1 MADRIKGI
9 TVVLGGD
16 TTGLS
21 KALSGV
27 NKEINSTQAQLKDVE
42 KLLKLDPGN
51 TQLLEQKQRLL
62 AKALENT
69 SSKVKE
75 LKNAADSLTVDDKKY
90 EEWKKALSNIQ
101 GQTTK
106 TETEIAKLQ
115 KEISQFKVGT
125 EEYDALAKKLDQCK
139 QKYADLQKKA
149 NDTFEELGR
158 PIGQNEYD
166 SLIRELAAA
175 TQEEKRLKEA
185 AEKSSVAMAKIGE
198 AAKTVADGTEKL
210 ADGVD
215 KLNEKAKITSAA
227 VIGGATF
234 ALKSVSDL
242 DSAVGQFIS
251 RTGEAADSSEKWQE
265 ALEEIY
271 NGNYGD
277 GYEDVANSAATVKQ
291 VLEDIT
297 PGGLVDVTKN
307 AIALRDT
314 FDYDVAESV
323 RAAKA
328 LIDNFGVSADDAFN
342 LIATGAQNGLD
353 YSGELLDTISEYSVQ
368 FGKVGLS
375 AEDFFNILQ
384 TGADNGAFNL
394 DKIGDAVK
402 EMAIRVVDGSDTTI
416 QGFELA
422 GLSADEMSQKF
433 AAGGETARNAFFET
447 LQAISS
453 IEDPVQQNIAGVD
466 LLGTMWEDL
475 GANVVLAMG
484 QATESTYAADDALEK
499 IKEQKYNNLISD
511 LQTIGKT
518 AISDIVVPLG
528 EQLMPIIEEVI
539 GKIKELVSAFSNMS
553 DGQRQIVIAV
563 GAIVAALP
571 ALLTFVSGFLG
582 VVGTIS
588 QGIALFTGAITTA
601 PAAATG
607 FAAVLKIVASALG
620 GIGTVIGSATK
631 VIGAFLLLLKSGFVS
646 AIKAA
651 IGGLSAFGKALST
664 AFTGAIGLIKSA
676 VIGLYT
682 VVTQTIVPAITA
694 ALQGLFAF
702 IAANPVILVIAAI
715 VAAVVGLAVLI
726 NTYSEQI
733 RAALQSVDD
742 FLQNVFATD
751 WTTVFGPGLGD
762 VLNGFMANLKN
773 IWDAIYDIF
782 NGVITF
788 ITGVFSGNW
797 KQAWEGIKQVFK
809 GIFDGLVAIVKAPLN
824 GIISLINAVI
834 GAINSMIDGL
844 NSVSIS
850 VPEGVPVLG
859 GKTLGFDI
867 GHLPTVP
874 YLAKGGT
881 VVSGSAVVG
890 EAGPELLTVGPGG
903 TVVTPL
909 SGGSTTNN
917 TTNLGGITLQ
927 VFGAPGQNVNELADV
942 VMDRIET
949 LVQQR
954 SAVFGNG

>member
-16 TTGLS
+16 TTGLN

-27 NKEINSTQAQLKDVE
+27 NKEIKSTQAQLKDVE

-62 AKALENT
+62 SQAIGETKEKLDVLKEAEKQVQEQFAHGEVSQEQYEGLQREIVLTKENLKSLQDQAKNT
-69 SSKVKE
+69 GLSIEAISDGARKVSSAMAPVTAAISGLGAAVIATVPATKE
-75 LKNAADSLTVDDKKY
+75 LRSDLSKLDANAKENAVSIDAAREAYRKLAVQSGETDSAIEATSNLLQAGFTESNLQKAVEGLAGAAQRFPDTLKVESLADSL
-90 EEWKKALSNIQ
+90 Q
-101 GQTTK
+101 
-106 TETEIAKLQ
+106 ET
-115 KEISQFKVGT
+115 
-125 EEYDALAKKLDQCK
+125 LA
-139 QKYADLQKKA
+139 
-149 NDTFEELGR
+149 TG
-158 PIGQNEYD
+158 
-166 SLIRELAAA
+166 SA
-175 TQEEKRLKEA
+175 T
-185 AEKSSVAMAKIGE
+185 
-198 AAKTVADGTEKL
+198 
-210 ADGVD
+210 
-215 KLNEKAKITSAA
+215 
-227 VIGGATF
+227 
-234 ALKSVSDL
+234 
-242 DSAVGQFIS
+242 GQF
-251 RTGEAADSSEKWQE
+251 
-265 ALEEIY
+265 
-271 NGNYGD
+271 
-277 GYEDVANSAATVKQ
+277 
-291 VLEDIT
+291 
-297 PGGLVDVTKN
+297 
-307 AIALRDT
+307 
-314 FDYDVAESV
+314 
-323 RAAKA
+323 
-328 LIDNFGVSADDAFN
+328 
-342 LIATGAQNGLD
+342 
-353 YSGELLDTISEYSVQ
+353 GELLDRIGVGAENFSEQ
-368 FGKVGLS
+368 LAQCATD
-375 AEDFFNILQ
+375 AEKQ
-384 TGADNGAFNL
+384 NL
-394 DKIGDAVK
+394 AL
-402 EMAIRVVDGSDTTI
+402 ETLAN
-416 QGFELA
+416 A
-422 GLSADEMSQKF
+422 GLNDTYNEWAKNNAEMLANEEANLKLQESMAKLAETILPIVTEVTEAF
-433 AAGGETARNAFFET
+433 AGLMEWFTGLDSGVQIAIGAVLA
-447 LQAISS
+447 LVAAIS
-453 IEDPVQQNIAGVD
+453 PVAGIVSA
-466 LLGTMWEDL
+466 LAKVIPILGP
-475 GANVVLAMG
+475 
-484 QATESTYAADDALEK
+484 AA
-499 IKEQKYNNLISD
+499 S
-511 LQTIGKT
+511 
-518 AISDIVVPLG
+518 S
-528 EQLMPIIEEVI
+528 VI
-539 GKIKELVSAFSNMS
+539 GV
-553 DGQRQIVIAV
+553 
-563 GAIVAALP
+563 
-571 ALLTFVSGFLG
+571 
-582 VVGTIS
+582 
-588 QGIALFTGAITTA
+588 ITTA
-601 PAAATG
+601 VSGLFTFITG
-607 FAAVLKIVASALG
+607 
-620 GIGTVIGSATK
+620 
-631 VIGAFLLLLKSGFVS
+631 
-646 AIKAA
+646 
-651 IGGLSAFGKALST
+651 
-664 AFTGAIGLIKSA
+664 
-676 VIGLYT
+676 
-682 VVTQTIVPAITA
+682 TIVPGITA

-702 IAANPVILVIAAI
+702 IMANPVVLVIAAI

-751 WTTVFGPGLGD
+751 WTNVFGPGLGD

>member
-62 AKALENT
+62 SQAIGETKEKLDTLKEAEKQVQEQFAHGEVSQEQYEGLQREIVLTKENLKSLQDQAKNT
-69 SSKVKE
+69 GLSIEAISDGAGKVSSAMAPVTAAISGLGAAVIATVPATKE
-75 LKNAADSLTVDDKKY
+75 LRSDLSKLDANAKENAVSIDAAREAYRKLAVQSGETDSAIEATSNLLQAGFTESNLQKAVEGLAGAAQRFPDTLKVESLADSL
-90 EEWKKALSNIQ
+90 Q
-101 GQTTK
+101 
-106 TETEIAKLQ
+106 ET
-115 KEISQFKVGT
+115 
-125 EEYDALAKKLDQCK
+125 LA
-139 QKYADLQKKA
+139 
-149 NDTFEELGR
+149 TG
-158 PIGQNEYD
+158 
-166 SLIRELAAA
+166 SA
-175 TQEEKRLKEA
+175 T
-185 AEKSSVAMAKIGE
+185 
-198 AAKTVADGTEKL
+198 
-210 ADGVD
+210 
-215 KLNEKAKITSAA
+215 
-227 VIGGATF
+227 
-234 ALKSVSDL
+234 
-242 DSAVGQFIS
+242 GQF
-251 RTGEAADSSEKWQE
+251 
-265 ALEEIY
+265 
-271 NGNYGD
+271 
-277 GYEDVANSAATVKQ
+277 
-291 VLEDIT
+291 
-297 PGGLVDVTKN
+297 
-307 AIALRDT
+307 
-314 FDYDVAESV
+314 
-323 RAAKA
+323 
-328 LIDNFGVSADDAFN
+328 
-342 LIATGAQNGLD
+342 
-353 YSGELLDTISEYSVQ
+353 GELLDRIGVGAENFSEQ
-368 FGKVGLS
+368 LAQCATD
-375 AEDFFNILQ
+375 AEKQ
-384 TGADNGAFNL
+384 NL
-394 DKIGDAVK
+394 AL
-402 EMAIRVVDGSDTTI
+402 ETLAN
-416 QGFELA
+416 A
-422 GLSADEMSQKF
+422 GLNDTYNEWAKNNAEMLANEEANLKLQESMAKLAETILPIVTEVTEAF
-433 AAGGETARNAFFET
+433 AGLMEWFTGLDSGVQIAIGAVLA
-447 LQAISS
+447 LVAAIS
-453 IEDPVQQNIAGVD
+453 PVAGIVSA
-466 LLGTMWEDL
+466 LAKVIPILGP
-475 GANVVLAMG
+475 
-484 QATESTYAADDALEK
+484 AA
-499 IKEQKYNNLISD
+499 S
-511 LQTIGKT
+511 
-518 AISDIVVPLG
+518 S
-528 EQLMPIIEEVI
+528 VI
-539 GKIKELVSAFSNMS
+539 GV
-553 DGQRQIVIAV
+553 
-563 GAIVAALP
+563 
-571 ALLTFVSGFLG
+571 
-582 VVGTIS
+582 
-588 QGIALFTGAITTA
+588 ITTA
-601 PAAATG
+601 VSGLFTFITG
-607 FAAVLKIVASALG
+607 
-620 GIGTVIGSATK
+620 
-631 VIGAFLLLLKSGFVS
+631 
-646 AIKAA
+646 
-651 IGGLSAFGKALST
+651 
-664 AFTGAIGLIKSA
+664 
-676 VIGLYT
+676 
-682 VVTQTIVPAITA
+682 TIVPGITA

-702 IAANPVILVIAAI
+702 IMANPVVLVIAAI

-751 WTTVFGPGLGD
+751 WTNVFGPGLGD

-917 TTNLGGITLQ
+917 TTKLGGITLQ

>member
-27 NKEINSTQAQLKDVE
+27 NKEIKSTQAQLKDVE

-62 AKALENT
+62 SQAIGETKEKLDALKEAEKQVQEQFAHGEVSQEQYEGLQREIVLTKENLKSLQDQAKNT
-69 SSKVKE
+69 GLSIEAISDGARKVSSAMAPVTAAISGLGAAVIATVPATKE
-75 LKNAADSLTVDDKKY
+75 LRSDLSKLDANAKENAVSIDAAREAYRKLAVQSGETDSAIEATSNLLQAGFTESNLQKAVEGLAGAAQRFPDTLKVESLADSL
-90 EEWKKALSNIQ
+90 Q
-101 GQTTK
+101 
-106 TETEIAKLQ
+106 ET
-115 KEISQFKVGT
+115 
-125 EEYDALAKKLDQCK
+125 LA
-139 QKYADLQKKA
+139 
-149 NDTFEELGR
+149 TG
-158 PIGQNEYD
+158 
-166 SLIRELAAA
+166 SA
-175 TQEEKRLKEA
+175 T
-185 AEKSSVAMAKIGE
+185 
-198 AAKTVADGTEKL
+198 
-210 ADGVD
+210 
-215 KLNEKAKITSAA
+215 
-227 VIGGATF
+227 
-234 ALKSVSDL
+234 
-242 DSAVGQFIS
+242 GQF
-251 RTGEAADSSEKWQE
+251 
-265 ALEEIY
+265 
-271 NGNYGD
+271 
-277 GYEDVANSAATVKQ
+277 
-291 VLEDIT
+291 
-297 PGGLVDVTKN
+297 
-307 AIALRDT
+307 
-314 FDYDVAESV
+314 
-323 RAAKA
+323 
-328 LIDNFGVSADDAFN
+328 
-342 LIATGAQNGLD
+342 
-353 YSGELLDTISEYSVQ
+353 GELLDRIGVGAENFSEQ
-368 FGKVGLS
+368 LAQCATD
-375 AEDFFNILQ
+375 AEKQ
-384 TGADNGAFNL
+384 NL
-394 DKIGDAVK
+394 VLETLAN
-402 EMAIRVVDGSDTTI
+402 
-416 QGFELA
+416 A
-422 GLSADEMSQKF
+422 GLNDTYNEWAKNNAEMLANEEANLKLQESMAKLAETILPIVTEVTEAF
-433 AAGGETARNAFFET
+433 AGLMEWFTGLDSGVQIAIGAVLA
-447 LQAISS
+447 LVAAIS
-453 IEDPVQQNIAGVD
+453 PVAGIVSA
-466 LLGTMWEDL
+466 LAKVIPILGP
-475 GANVVLAMG
+475 
-484 QATESTYAADDALEK
+484 AA
-499 IKEQKYNNLISD
+499 S
-511 LQTIGKT
+511 
-518 AISDIVVPLG
+518 S
-528 EQLMPIIEEVI
+528 VI
-539 GKIKELVSAFSNMS
+539 GV
-553 DGQRQIVIAV
+553 
-563 GAIVAALP
+563 
-571 ALLTFVSGFLG
+571 
-582 VVGTIS
+582 
-588 QGIALFTGAITTA
+588 ITTA
-601 PAAATG
+601 VSGLFTFITG
-607 FAAVLKIVASALG
+607 
-620 GIGTVIGSATK
+620 
-631 VIGAFLLLLKSGFVS
+631 
-646 AIKAA
+646 
-651 IGGLSAFGKALST
+651 
-664 AFTGAIGLIKSA
+664 
-676 VIGLYT
+676 
-682 VVTQTIVPAITA
+682 TIVPGITA

-702 IAANPVILVIAAI
+702 IMANPVVLVIAAI

-751 WTTVFGPGLGD
+751 WTNVFGPGLGD

>member
-62 AKALENT
+62 SQAIGETKEKLDALKEAEKQVQEQFAHGEVSQEQYEGLQREIVLTKENLKSLQDQAKNT
-69 SSKVKE
+69 GLSIEAISDGARKVSSAMAPVTAAISGLGAAVIATVPATKE
-75 LKNAADSLTVDDKKY
+75 LRSDLSKLDANAKENAVSIDAAREAYRKLAVQSGETDSAIEATSNLLQAGFTESNLQKAVEGLAGAAQRFPDTLKVESLADSL
-90 EEWKKALSNIQ
+90 Q
-101 GQTTK
+101 
-106 TETEIAKLQ
+106 ET
-115 KEISQFKVGT
+115 
-125 EEYDALAKKLDQCK
+125 LA
-139 QKYADLQKKA
+139 
-149 NDTFEELGR
+149 TG
-158 PIGQNEYD
+158 
-166 SLIRELAAA
+166 SA
-175 TQEEKRLKEA
+175 T
-185 AEKSSVAMAKIGE
+185 
-198 AAKTVADGTEKL
+198 
-210 ADGVD
+210 
-215 KLNEKAKITSAA
+215 
-227 VIGGATF
+227 
-234 ALKSVSDL
+234 
-242 DSAVGQFIS
+242 GQF
-251 RTGEAADSSEKWQE
+251 
-265 ALEEIY
+265 
-271 NGNYGD
+271 
-277 GYEDVANSAATVKQ
+277 
-291 VLEDIT
+291 
-297 PGGLVDVTKN
+297 
-307 AIALRDT
+307 
-314 FDYDVAESV
+314 
-323 RAAKA
+323 
-328 LIDNFGVSADDAFN
+328 
-342 LIATGAQNGLD
+342 
-353 YSGELLDTISEYSVQ
+353 GELLDRIGVGAENFSEQ
-368 FGKVGLS
+368 LAQCATD
-375 AEDFFNILQ
+375 AEKQ
-384 TGADNGAFNL
+384 NL
-394 DKIGDAVK
+394 AL
-402 EMAIRVVDGSDTTI
+402 ETLAN
-416 QGFELA
+416 A
-422 GLSADEMSQKF
+422 GLNDTYNEWAKNNAEMLANEEANLKLQESMAKLAETILPIVTEVTEAF
-433 AAGGETARNAFFET
+433 AGLMEWFTGLDSGVQIAIGAVLA
-447 LQAISS
+447 LVAAIS
-453 IEDPVQQNIAGVD
+453 PVAGIVSA
-466 LLGTMWEDL
+466 LAKVIPILGP
-475 GANVVLAMG
+475 
-484 QATESTYAADDALEK
+484 AA
-499 IKEQKYNNLISD
+499 S
-511 LQTIGKT
+511 
-518 AISDIVVPLG
+518 S
-528 EQLMPIIEEVI
+528 VI
-539 GKIKELVSAFSNMS
+539 GV
-553 DGQRQIVIAV
+553 
-563 GAIVAALP
+563 
-571 ALLTFVSGFLG
+571 
-582 VVGTIS
+582 
-588 QGIALFTGAITTA
+588 ITTA
-601 PAAATG
+601 VSGLFTFITG
-607 FAAVLKIVASALG
+607 
-620 GIGTVIGSATK
+620 
-631 VIGAFLLLLKSGFVS
+631 
-646 AIKAA
+646 
-651 IGGLSAFGKALST
+651 
-664 AFTGAIGLIKSA
+664 
-676 VIGLYT
+676 
-682 VVTQTIVPAITA
+682 TIVPGITA

-702 IAANPVILVIAAI
+702 IMANPVVLVIAAI

-751 WTTVFGPGLGD
+751 WTNVFGPGLGD

-809 GIFDGLVAIVKAPLN
+809 GIFDGLVSIVKAPFN
-824 GIISLINAVI
+824 GIIALINSVI

-844 NSVSIS
+844 NSISIN
-850 VPEGVPVLG
+850 VPDGVPVLG

>member
-1 MADRIKGI
+1 MANRIKGI

-16 TTGLS
+16 TTGLN

-75 LKNAADSLTVDDKKY
+75 LKNAADSLTVDDEKY

-215 KLNEKAKITSAA
+215 KLNEKAKIASAA

-242 DSAVGQFIS
+242 DSAVGSFMAQ
-251 RTGEAADSSEKWQE
+251 TGAAESQTEAWRE
-265 ALEEIY
+265 ALENIY
-271 NGNYGD
+271 KGNYG
-277 GYEDVANSAATVKQ
+277 EDFEDISNSMATVQKTLDD
-291 VLEDIT
+291 VDPSNIELLTED
-297 PGGLVDVTKN
+297 

-314 FDYDVAESV
+314 FGYEVNEST

-328 LIDNFGVSADDAFN
+328 LMDNFGVSAHQAFN

-368 FGKVGLS
+368 FGKVGFS
-375 AEDFFNILQ
+375 ADDFFNIMQ
-384 TGADNGAFNL
+384 SGSQNSAFNL
-394 DKIGDAVK
+394 DKVGDAIK
-402 EMAIRVVDGSDTTI
+402 ELSIRVIDGSDTTQ
-416 QGFELA
+416 QGFDA
-422 GLSADEMSQKF
+422 IGLNADEMAQKF
-433 AAGGETARNAFFET
+433 AQGGDIAREAFDKTIEA
-447 LQAISS
+447 LAAV
-453 IEDPVQQNIAGVD
+453 EDPVQQNIAGVN
-466 LLGTMWEDL
+466 LFGTMWEDL
-475 GANVVLAMG
+475 GASATLALG
-484 QATESTYAADDALEK
+484 DITDSAYAAKDNLEE
-499 IKEQKYNNLISD
+499 IKEEKYENLISN
-511 LQTIGKT
+511 LQEVGRTIRL
-518 AISDIVVPLG
+518 DILTPLG
-528 EQLMPIIEEVI
+528 EQLMPIIDEVV
-539 GKIKELVSAFSNMS
+539 GKISELVTAFSGMS
-553 DGQRQIVIAV
+553 EGQQQIILVV

-571 ALLTFVSGFLG
+571 ALLSFVSSFLA
-582 VVGTIS
+582 VIKTIS
-588 QGIALFTGAITTA
+588 SGIALFTKVIATA

-607 FAAVLKIVASALG
+607 FASVLKIVASALG
-620 GIGTVIGSATK
+620 GIGTVIGAATK
-631 VIGAFLLLLKSGFVS
+631 VFSAFLLLLKSGFVS

-702 IAANPVILVIAAI
+702 IMANPVVLVIAAI

-751 WTTVFGPGLGD
+751 WTNVFGPGLGD

-809 GIFDGLVAIVKAPLN
+809 GIFDGLVAIVRAPLN

-850 VPEGVPVLG
+850 VPDGVPVLG

-890 EAGPELLTVGPGG
+890 EAGPELLNVGPGG

>member
-27 NKEINSTQAQLKDVE
+27 NKEIKSTQAQLKDVE

-62 AKALENT
+62 SQAIGETKEKLDALKEAEKQVQEQFAHGEVSQEQYEGLQREIVLTKENLKSLQDQAKNT
-69 SSKVKE
+69 GLSIEAISDGARKVSSAMAPVTAAISGLGAAVIATVPATKE
-75 LKNAADSLTVDDKKY
+75 LRSDLSKLDANAKENAVSIDAAREAYRKLAVQSGETDSAIEATSNLLQAGFTESNLQKAVEGLAGAAQRFPDTLKVESLADSL
-90 EEWKKALSNIQ
+90 Q
-101 GQTTK
+101 
-106 TETEIAKLQ
+106 ET
-115 KEISQFKVGT
+115 
-125 EEYDALAKKLDQCK
+125 LA
-139 QKYADLQKKA
+139 
-149 NDTFEELGR
+149 TG
-158 PIGQNEYD
+158 
-166 SLIRELAAA
+166 SA
-175 TQEEKRLKEA
+175 T
-185 AEKSSVAMAKIGE
+185 
-198 AAKTVADGTEKL
+198 
-210 ADGVD
+210 
-215 KLNEKAKITSAA
+215 
-227 VIGGATF
+227 
-234 ALKSVSDL
+234 
-242 DSAVGQFIS
+242 GQF
-251 RTGEAADSSEKWQE
+251 
-265 ALEEIY
+265 
-271 NGNYGD
+271 
-277 GYEDVANSAATVKQ
+277 
-291 VLEDIT
+291 
-297 PGGLVDVTKN
+297 
-307 AIALRDT
+307 
-314 FDYDVAESV
+314 
-323 RAAKA
+323 
-328 LIDNFGVSADDAFN
+328 
-342 LIATGAQNGLD
+342 
-353 YSGELLDTISEYSVQ
+353 GELLDRIGVGAENFSEQ
-368 FGKVGLS
+368 LAQCATD
-375 AEDFFNILQ
+375 AEKQ
-384 TGADNGAFNL
+384 NL
-394 DKIGDAVK
+394 AL
-402 EMAIRVVDGSDTTI
+402 ETLAN
-416 QGFELA
+416 A
-422 GLSADEMSQKF
+422 GLNDTYNEWAKNNAEMLANEEANLKLQESMAKLAETILPIVTEVTEAF
-433 AAGGETARNAFFET
+433 AGLMEWFTGLDSGVQIAIGAVLA
-447 LQAISS
+447 LVAAIS
-453 IEDPVQQNIAGVD
+453 PVAGIVSA
-466 LLGTMWEDL
+466 LAKVIPILGP
-475 GANVVLAMG
+475 
-484 QATESTYAADDALEK
+484 AA
-499 IKEQKYNNLISD
+499 S
-511 LQTIGKT
+511 
-518 AISDIVVPLG
+518 S
-528 EQLMPIIEEVI
+528 VI
-539 GKIKELVSAFSNMS
+539 GV
-553 DGQRQIVIAV
+553 
-563 GAIVAALP
+563 
-571 ALLTFVSGFLG
+571 
-582 VVGTIS
+582 
-588 QGIALFTGAITTA
+588 ITTA
-601 PAAATG
+601 VSGLFTFITG
-607 FAAVLKIVASALG
+607 
-620 GIGTVIGSATK
+620 
-631 VIGAFLLLLKSGFVS
+631 
-646 AIKAA
+646 
-651 IGGLSAFGKALST
+651 
-664 AFTGAIGLIKSA
+664 
-676 VIGLYT
+676 
-682 VVTQTIVPAITA
+682 TIVPGITA

-702 IAANPVILVIAAI
+702 IMANPVVLVIAAI

-751 WTTVFGPGLGD
+751 WTNVFGPGLGD